1 MFCLY
6 GLWRPEAYDRYF
18 YNESYYEGHSRAE
31 LEEAVFNP
39 FKGVNLN
46 TAEGKKRFEA
56 EVARF

>member
-1 MFCLY
+1 MFCWY

-18 YNESYYEGHSRAE
+18 YNEAFYEGFSKKE

-46 TAEGKKRFEA
+46 TSEGKRRFEE
-56 EVARF
+56 EV